1 MQGQCR
7 ESKSY
12 QVIGLVW
19 NIVTKERRCIV
30 PYHGGLYRKYLQLF
44 RFGHLGYASL
54 PIGGPKSHGM
64 FNSHLFFFNW
74 HPTGSTK
81 CCAVVSASFRRRK
94 MGGQLCRFR
103 GCNHCQLAWAS
114 VPQSRVINHKF
125 PHDNYHFWWVNSAFL
140 KTPMLDEKPY
150 FFAWANPIAGSQYSN
165 KCLEEV
171 LFSSSVTVMTART
184 TGIHSHHG
192 SSEIVED
199 VQLQVEPRTDQGKH
213 HLHQMQVQKTGW
225 WFQTWLLFSIYG
237 MSSWTHWRT
246 PSFFKMVIAPPT
258 RWTSISG
265 PTRFDSWQS

>member
-1 MQGQCR
+1 MG
-7 ESKSY
+7 
-12 QVIGLVW
+12 W
-19 NIVTKERRCIV
+19 
-30 PYHGGLYRKYLQLF
+30 
-44 RFGHLGYASL
+44 
-54 PIGGPKSHGM
+54 

-150 FFAWANPIAGSQYSN
+150 FFAWENHGKSHCWESVFQQVLGRSTFFQFSN
-165 KCLEEV
+165 SYDSKNHRAQPPWQQRNRFL
-171 LFSSSVTVMTART
+171 
-184 TGIHSHHG
+184 
-192 SSEIVED
+192 D

-213 HLHQMQVQKTGW
+213 HLHQMQVQKTAW

-237 MSSWTHWRT
+237 MSSWTHWRS
-246 PSFFKMVIAPPT
+246 PSFFKMGTLHHQPDEST
-258 RWTSISG
+258 SG
-265 PTRFDSWQS
+265 PTGFDSWLILTHT